1 MSDILKPFMSDAKI
15 QLLSSSF
22 DRASHYLEY
31 GMGGSTLL
39 AAEKSLLSIVAID
52 TSEEWISKVHA
63 HLEKTNFSGN
73 IHLLHANLGI
83 TLDWGYPKDELL
95 VKSWPQYYSSPWIE
109 YINSG
114 IFPDLILID
123 GRFRSPCFLY
133 SLLHCK
139 PGARILWDDYLN
151 RPEYHFVE
159 KVLPPQGLIDDMAI
173 FTVKENIDKQLA
185 CILLF
190 GNLFN
195 LD

>member
-1 MSDILKPFMSDAKI
+1 MNDILMPFMSDAKI
-15 QLLSSSF
+15 QLLSCSF
-22 DRASHYLEY
+22 ERASHYLEY

-63 HLEKTNFSGN
+63 SLEKSKLTGN
-73 IHLLHANLGI
+73 IHLLHANLGM
-83 TLDWGYPKDELL
+83 TLDWGYPVDELM
-95 VKSWPQYYSSPWIE
+95 VKSWPQYYAAPWVE
-109 YINSG
+109 YRNSG
-114 IFPDLILID
+114 SSPDLILID

-133 SLLHCK
+133 SIIHCK
-139 PGARILWDDYLN
+139 AGTRILWDDYLN
-151 RPEYHFVE
+151 RPEYQFVE

-173 FTVKENIDKQLA
+173 FTVNENIDKQLA